1 MSISNQ
7 ESRRETVVDGH
18 ASGFGAAGDQPNQTE
33 KEKYLI
39 QEMAALTAK
48 ASELMGQINLM
59 NGLVFQT

>member
-1 MSISNQ
+1 M
-7 ESRRETVVDGH
+7 DGH
-18 ASGFGAAGDQPNQTE
+18 ASVFGAADDQHNQVE
-33 KEKYLI
+33 KVKYLT